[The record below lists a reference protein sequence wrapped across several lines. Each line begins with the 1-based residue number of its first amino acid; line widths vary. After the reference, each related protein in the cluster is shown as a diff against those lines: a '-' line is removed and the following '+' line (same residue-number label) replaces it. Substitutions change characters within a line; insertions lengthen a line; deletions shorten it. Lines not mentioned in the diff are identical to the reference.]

1 MRRIDPGLEE
11 SSPAPYPSP
20 IDSPLPIRV
29 CWIRIALLAC
39 LCCWNGGG
47 QLGAQTPAPAN
58 PRTNGVTILAIEGQ
72 AKGAEIARAGATTW
86 DPAYVGQPLHPGD
99 RGRSGPDTRLTLR
112 LSDLSILRIAERSE
126 FTIKAPATADQ
137 TYGMTLWKGLL
148 YLFHRDKPGS
158 TRIDSRTATA
168 ATRGTEFIVQ
178 VDESTQR
185 TTLSVLAGA
194 GELTNEV
201 GSVTVEAGER
211 GEAAPGSKPRL
222 TPRLETRN
230 LIQWVLYYPGVLNV
244 NELPLRPEEAESL
257 APSLAAYRSGDL
269 AGALQAYREPT
280 QPPSEGTR
288 IYRAALEL
296 SVGQVAAAEQLLAAT
311 MSTANSPASTT
322 ALAKALH
329 RMIEVVNDPAR
340 AGTLTVDSGQL
351 ATEWIVLSYQRQA
364 AGDLP
369 GARAA
374 AMECVAKD
382 PEFGFG
388 WNRLAEI
395 EFGFGR
401 IKEAR
406 RALANAR
413 RISPRNAQSMAL
425 AGFLAVADFDEKEAR
440 RTFDEAI
447 ALDGGLANA
456 WLGRGLLR
464 IRNGDLAGGRE
475 DLQIAASLE
484 PQRGVLRSYLAKAW
498 TEARDLPHAREELT
512 LAKALDPHDPTAWLY
527 SALLNQN
534 YHRPNEAIRDL
545 QHAQSLNENRA
556 VYRSKLLLDRDRA
569 VRGANLAGLYA
580 EIGLTEVGLS
590 EAARAIASDYADY
603 SAHLFLAN
611 TYNRLRDPHQINT
624 RWETPWLSEYLVA
637 NLLAPAGAGVVSQA
651 VSDQEYSRFFERD
664 GFGLVSQT
672 DYLSRGDW
680 LQTAAHY
687 GRFAQM
693 SYAVETSYRSERG
706 QRANEDLTSHF
717 VDVQFKQ
724 DFTPQDS
731 LFFQGIY
738 FDSEGGDLIPHY
750 QPAGFPKLRVKEV
763 QEPILLAGYRHEWS
777 PGVQTLFLGGRISD
791 VQRVRN
797 PASPSLLFVPDSG
810 ILNAFPTTRIDQRYD
825 ARAEIYTAELQQ
837 IVQRNHHTWVF
848 GGRAQLGAFHSDNT
862 AIGNNVLAPVT
873 GYQVE
878 TFSRSEADF
887 ERFTGYLYD
896 HWQWTPNFLTVA
908 GLSYDHVRYP
918 RNHRF
923 APLASGEE
931 SLGQVSPKLGLVW
944 TPRPDTTVRA
954 AYSRSLGG
962 VAFDQSFQLEPSQLA
977 GFNQVFRS
985 LIPES
990 IASANSAAE
999 FQLAALALERRFG
1012 SNTWAQLSGEW
1023 LNSEV
1028 DRTASGFLLNLPST
1042 LLPAISFRERLRYEE
1057 RSLAASLQQLLD
1069 DEWSLGARYR
1079 VSYATLDTERPDF
1092 PTATFPATRFDPA
1105 STSALLHQARLFV
1118 HFQHP
1123 SGFFS
1128 TVEALWHNQDNFHY
1142 STDLKGNEFWQ
1153 FNLYAGFRW
1162 PNRRAEVRLGLLNVT
1177 DQDYR
1182 LNPLNL
1188 AADLPRE
1195 RTLAFTLKL
1204 NF

>member
-1 MRRIDPGLEE
+1 M
-11 SSPAPYPSP
+11 APYPLL
-20 IDSPLPIRV
+20 IDSPSTIRV
-29 CWIRIALLAC
+29 LWIRAALLAW
-39 LCCWNGGG
+39 LCCCCECG
-47 QLGAQTPAPAN
+47 LLSAQSTAAASN
-58 PRTNGVTILAIEGQ
+58 RTNGVTILAIEGET
-72 AKGAEIARAGATTW
+72 KGAEVARAGANTW
-86 DPAYVGQPLHPGD
+86 DPAYVGQPLFPGD

-126 FTIKAPATADQ
+126 FTIKAPPTADQ
-137 TYGMTLWKGLL
+137 TYGMTLWKGLI

-178 VDESTQR
+178 VDESTQK

-194 GELTNEV
+194 GELTNEL
-201 GSVTVEAGER
+201 GSVTVAAGER
-211 GEAAPGSKPRL
+211 GEAAPGGRPLL

-244 NELPLRPEEAESL
+244 QELQLRPEQAESL

-269 AGALQAYREPT
+269 AGALRAYREPA
-280 QPPSEGTR
+280 QPASQGIQ

-296 SVGQVAAAEQLLAAT
+296 GVGQVAAAEPLLSAIAAT
-311 MSTANSPASTT
+311 ADSPLPGTGRAATHP
-322 ALAKALH
+322 ALAKALR
-329 RMIEVVNDPAR
+329 RMIEVVKDPVQAR
-340 AGTLTVDSGQL
+340 NLTVEPGQL

-364 AGDLP
+364 AGDLT

-374 AMECVAKD
+374 ATECVTKD
-382 PEFGFG
+382 AEFGFG
-388 WNRLAEI
+388 WTRLAEL

-425 AGFLAVADFDEKEAR
+425 SGFLAVAEFDTREAR

-447 ALDGGLANA
+447 ALDGGLASA

-464 IRNGDLAGGRE
+464 IRTGDLAGGRE
-475 DLQIAASLE
+475 DLQIAAALE
-484 PQRGVLRSYLAKAW
+484 PQRGILRSYLAKAW
-498 TEARDLPHAREELT
+498 TEARDLPHAREELA
-512 LAKALDPHDPTAWLY
+512 LAQSLDPQDPTGWLY

-534 YHRPNEAIRDL
+534 HNRQNEAIRDL
-545 QHAQSLNENRA
+545 QHAQFLNENRA

-590 EAARAIASDYADY
+590 EAARAISSDYSDY

-611 TYNRLRDPHQINT
+611 TYNRLRDPHQVNT

-637 NLLAPAGAGVVSQA
+637 NLLAPAGAGIVSQA

-693 SYAVETSYRSERG
+693 SYALETSYRSERG
-706 QRANEDLTSHF
+706 QRPNEDLTSHF

-738 FDSEGGDLIPHY
+738 FDSEAGDLIPHY
-750 QPAGFPKLRVKEV
+750 QPLGFPKLRVKEV
-763 QEPILLAGYRHEWS
+763 QEPILLAGYRHEWA
-777 PGVQTLFLGGRISD
+777 PGIQTLFLGGRISD
-791 VQRVRN
+791 VQRLRN
-797 PASPSLLFVPDSG
+797 PASPALLFIPDSG

-825 ARAEIYTAELQQ
+825 GRAEIYTAELQQ
-837 IVQRNHHTWVF
+837 IVQREHHTWVF
-848 GGRAQLGAFHSDNT
+848 GGRTQLGAFHSDNT
-862 AIGNNVLAPVT
+862 AIGNNVLDPIP
-873 GYQVE
+873 GFQVE
-878 TFSRSEADF
+878 EFSRSEADF

-896 HWQWTPNFLTVA
+896 HWQWTPSFLTVA

-954 AYSRSLGG
+954 AYSRSLSG
-962 VAFDQSFQLEPSQLA
+962 VAFDQSFQLEPSQIA

-990 IASANSAAE
+990 VASANSAAE
-999 FQLAALALERRFG
+999 FQLGALAVERRFG

-1028 DRTASGFLLNLPST
+1028 DRTAGGFLLSLPSN
-1042 LLPAISFRERLRYEE
+1042 LLPAFSFRERLRYEE
-1057 RSLAASLQQLLD
+1057 RSLAASLQQLLGN
-1069 DEWSLGARYR
+1069 EWSLGARYR

-1092 PTATFPATRFDPA
+1092 PSATFPATRFDPA

-1188 AADLPRE
+1188 TADLPRE
-1195 RTLAFTLKL
+1195 RTLALTLKL